1 MIKILTVPFSK
12 KDETFFEDEVNQFLL
27 NKKIRATKA
36 EFFNYKDNFY
46 WTIFVDYDPFIAE
59 DNKSEKPAIK
69 LNEKDELLLKRLK
82 EWRKIT
88 AEKQGVP
95 VYIVATNVEFLQ
107 IIEFKPRT
115 KEAIKKIKGF
125 GMKKIDKYG
134 DDILKIVSCFT
145 NEKRSADF

>member
-69 LNEKDELLLKRLK
+69 LNEKDELLLIKLICQVNTGIFSSGTQRK
-82 EWRKIT
+82 ERYRR
-88 AEKQGVP
+88 P
-95 VYIVATNVEFLQ
+95 VSGTGWCIM
-107 IIEFKPRT
+107 R
-115 KEAIKKIKGF
+115 
-125 GMKKIDKYG
+125 
-134 DDILKIVSCFT
+134 
-145 NEKRSADF
+145 